1 MLNWNRTWSFS
12 DTINRLCTGMCTAF
26 AALSLCELAWQFL
39 FHANAPTPQLFVMLL
54 VAAFGSVLGINTQV
68 SDRIIYVVRRALQGA
83 HWLVM
88 VALIVLGG
96 ILGFF
101 LSVGF
106 ALDFFT
112 FLGIVVGGGIATLL
126 VTRVEQI

>member
-1 MLNWNRTWSFS
+1 M
-12 DTINRLCTGMCTAF
+12 
-26 AALSLCELAWQFL
+26 
-39 FHANAPTPQLFVMLL
+39 
-54 VAAFGSVLGINTQV
+54 AAFGSVLGINTQV
-68 SDRIIYVVRRALQGA
+68 SDKIIYVVHRALRGA
-83 HWLVM
+83 RWLVM

-126 VTRVEQI
+126 VTRGEQI